1 MDSHTLIQALIYLGS
16 AALIVPIAV
25 RLGLGSVLGYL
36 IAGCIIGPWGLR
48 LVTDAESILHFAE
61 IGVVLM
67 LFIIGLELD
76 PQRLWKLR
84 AAVFGG
90 GALQMVICGG
100 LLGLFCM
107 LLGLRWQVAEL
118 IGMTLALSS
127 TAIAMQAMN
136 ERNLMMTQM
145 GRSAFA
151 VLLFQDIAAIPLVAM
166 IPLLAASSA
175 STTMGAFA
183 LSALKVAGALVL
195 VVLLALAVGGALLF
209 AHNEISGNG
218 RPGTEVTVSIPQ
230 GSGVSVIAQKLKD
243 AGVIRSAYLFRWYVG
258 QKGAASKLQY
268 GDFTLQKSACS
279 YDAIIAVLSTYA
291 KAETV
296 RVTVPEG
303 TTAIA
308 IAQKMEAAGLC
319 SAEDFLKEANEG
331 DFSEYTFWQYVPDDA
346 DAPDR
351 FMKCE
356 GYLFPETYEFLKDD
370 TVHNYVATFY
380 AQFDAQI
387 TDEMYAELKKQD
399 MTLPQLI
406 TLASFVQEEAGNS
419 QDSNVAQVFRNRLAA
434 DSPYPRL
441 QSNTSSYIQSDS
453 DNNYLWNW
461 VAPYY
466 GGWDH
471 IPENIVAAYDTYS
484 CKGLPAG
491 PISNPG
497 IAAIRAALA
506 PQPNEEAKDAYFFV
520 TDLKGSYYYARTLSE
535 HNANCQKAA
544 QVNKTVN
551 TEK

>member
-1 MDSHTLIQALIYLGS
+1 MAHKERHTAS
-16 AALIVPIAV
+16 
-25 RLGLGSVLGYL
+25 
-36 IAGCIIGPWGLR
+36 
-48 LVTDAESILHFAE
+48 
-61 IGVVLM
+61 
-67 LFIIGLELD
+67 
-76 PQRLWKLR
+76 KKK
-84 AAVFGG
+84 G
-90 GALQMVICGG
+90 GAVKI
-100 LLGLFCM
+100 
-107 LLGLRWQVAEL
+107 
-118 IGMTLALSS
+118 
-127 TAIAMQAMN
+127 
-136 ERNLMMTQM
+136 
-145 GRSAFA
+145 
-151 VLLFQDIAAIPLVAM
+151 
-166 IPLLAASSA
+166 LLA
-175 STTMGAFA
+175 
-183 LSALKVAGALVL
+183 
-195 VVLLALAVGGALLF
+195 VVLLLVLAAGAAVLF
-209 AHNEISGNG
+209 ARSEIHGNG
-218 RPGTEVTVSIPQ
+218 KPGTEVTVSIPQ
-230 GSGVSVIAQKLKD
+230 GSGVAAIAQELKD

-258 QKGAASKLQY
+258 HKGAAAKLQY
-268 GDFTLQKSACS
+268 GDFALTTGSA
-279 YDAIIAVLSTYA
+279 YDDIISALSTYA

-296 RVTVPEG
+296 RITIPEG

-308 IAQKMEAAGLC
+308 IARKMEDAGLC

-331 DFSEYTFWQYVPDDA
+331 DFSAYTFWQYVPEDK

-419 QDSNVAQVFRNRLAA
+419 QDSNVAQVFHNRLAA

-466 GGWDH
+466 GGWDN

-497 IAAIRAALA
+497 IAAIKAALA

-520 TDLKGSYYYARTLSE
+520 TDLKGSYYYAHTLSE
-535 HNANCQKAA
+535 HSANCQKAA

>member
-1 MDSHTLIQALIYLGS
+1 MAQKHSH
-16 AALIVPIAV
+16 AA
-25 RLGLGSVLGYL
+25 R
-36 IAGCIIGPWGLR
+36 
-48 LVTDAESILHFAE
+48 
-61 IGVVLM
+61 
-67 LFIIGLELD
+67 
-76 PQRLWKLR
+76 KK
-84 AAVFGG
+84 G
-90 GALQMVICGG
+90 GAWKIL
-100 LLGLFCM
+100 
-107 LLGLRWQVAEL
+107 
-118 IGMTLALSS
+118 
-127 TAIAMQAMN
+127 
-136 ERNLMMTQM
+136 
-145 GRSAFA
+145 
-151 VLLFQDIAAIPLVAM
+151 
-166 IPLLAASSA
+166 
-175 STTMGAFA
+175 
-183 LSALKVAGALVL
+183 LVL
-195 VVLLALAVGGALLF
+195 VVLLVLAAGAALLF
-209 AHNEISGNG
+209 ARSEING
-218 RPGTEVTVSIPQ
+218 RTTDAEPVTVSIQQ
-230 GSGVSVIAQKLKD
+230 GSGVSAIAQKLKD

-258 QKGAASKLQY
+258 QKGTAAKLQY
-268 GDFTLQKSACS
+268 GDFALTPGTG
-279 YDAIIAVLSTYA
+279 YDDLITALSTYA

-296 RVTVPEG
+296 RVTIPEG

-399 MTLPQLI
+399 MTLPELI

-419 QDSNVAQVFRNRLAA
+419 QDSNVAQVFRNRLAEG
-434 DSPYPRL
+434 SPYPRL
-441 QSNTSSYIQSDS
+441 QSNTSSYIQSDA

-466 GGWDH
+466 GGWDN

-497 IAAIRAALA
+497 LAAIQAALD
-506 PQPNEEAKDAYFFV
+506 PQPDEDAKDAYFFV
-520 TDLKGSYYYARTLSE
+520 TDLKGNYYYARTLSE

-544 QVNKTVN
+544 EVNKSV
-551 TEK
+551 KG

>member
-1 MDSHTLIQALIYLGS
+1 MAQKHSH
-16 AALIVPIAV
+16 AA
-25 RLGLGSVLGYL
+25 R
-36 IAGCIIGPWGLR
+36 
-48 LVTDAESILHFAE
+48 
-61 IGVVLM
+61 
-67 LFIIGLELD
+67 
-76 PQRLWKLR
+76 KK
-84 AAVFGG
+84 G
-90 GALQMVICGG
+90 GAWKIL
-100 LLGLFCM
+100 
-107 LLGLRWQVAEL
+107 
-118 IGMTLALSS
+118 
-127 TAIAMQAMN
+127 
-136 ERNLMMTQM
+136 
-145 GRSAFA
+145 
-151 VLLFQDIAAIPLVAM
+151 
-166 IPLLAASSA
+166 
-175 STTMGAFA
+175 
-183 LSALKVAGALVL
+183 LVL
-195 VVLLALAVGGALLF
+195 VVLLALAAGAALLF

-258 QKGAASKLQY
+258 QKGTAAKLQY
-268 GDFTLQKSACS
+268 GDFALTPGTG
-279 YDAIIAVLSTYA
+279 YDDLITALSTYA

-296 RVTVPEG
+296 RVTIPEG

-399 MTLPQLI
+399 MTLPELI

-419 QDSNVAQVFRNRLAA
+419 QDSNVAQVFRNRLAEG
-434 DSPYPRL
+434 SPYPRL
-441 QSNTSSYIQSDS
+441 QSNTSSHIQSDA

-466 GGWDH
+466 GGWDN

-497 IAAIRAALA
+497 LAAIQAALD
-506 PQPNEEAKDAYFFV
+506 PQPDEDAKDAYFFV
-520 TDLKGSYYYARTLSE
+520 TDLKGNYYYARTLSE
-535 HNANCQKAA
+535 HNANCQTAA
-544 QVNKTVN
+544 DVNKTVG
-551 TEK
+551 

>member
-1 MDSHTLIQALIYLGS
+1 MAQKSSQAARKKGG
-16 AALIVPIAV
+16 V
-25 RLGLGSVLGYL
+25 
-36 IAGCIIGPWGLR
+36 WK
-48 LVTDAESILHFAE
+48 IL
-61 IGVVLM
+61 
-67 LFIIGLELD
+67 
-76 PQRLWKLR
+76 
-84 AAVFGG
+84 
-90 GALQMVICGG
+90 
-100 LLGLFCM
+100 
-107 LLGLRWQVAEL
+107 
-118 IGMTLALSS
+118 
-127 TAIAMQAMN
+127 
-136 ERNLMMTQM
+136 
-145 GRSAFA
+145 
-151 VLLFQDIAAIPLVAM
+151 
-166 IPLLAASSA
+166 
-175 STTMGAFA
+175 
-183 LSALKVAGALVL
+183 LVL

-209 AHNEISGNG
+209 ARNEISGNG
-218 RPGTEVTVSIPQ
+218 RPGAEVTVSIPQ
-230 GSGVSVIAQKLKD
+230 GSGVSAIAQKLKD

-296 RVTVPEG
+296 RVTIPEG

-331 DFSEYTFWQYVPDDA
+331 DFTKYTFWQYVPD

-356 GYLFPETYEFLKDD
+356 GYLFPDTYEFLKDD

-387 TDEMYAELKKQD
+387 TEEMYAELEKQA
-399 MTLPQLI
+399 MTLPELI

-419 QDSNVAQVFRNRLAA
+419 QDSNVAQVFRNRLA
-434 DSPYPRL
+434 DGSPYPRL
-441 QSNTSSYIQSDS
+441 QSNTSSHIQSDD

-466 GGWDH
+466 GGWNK

-484 CKGLPAG
+484 CTGLPAG

-497 IAAIRAALA
+497 LAAIKAALT
-506 PQPNEEAKDAYFFV
+506 PEPDEAAKNAYFFV
-520 TDLKGSYYYARTLSE
+520 TDLKGSYYYAHTLSE
-535 HNANCQKAA
+535 HNANCKTAA
-544 QVNKTVN
+544 AVNKSMN

>member
-1 MDSHTLIQALIYLGS
+1 MAQKHSH
-16 AALIVPIAV
+16 AA
-25 RLGLGSVLGYL
+25 R
-36 IAGCIIGPWGLR
+36 
-48 LVTDAESILHFAE
+48 
-61 IGVVLM
+61 
-67 LFIIGLELD
+67 
-76 PQRLWKLR
+76 KK
-84 AAVFGG
+84 G
-90 GALQMVICGG
+90 GAWKIL
-100 LLGLFCM
+100 
-107 LLGLRWQVAEL
+107 
-118 IGMTLALSS
+118 
-127 TAIAMQAMN
+127 
-136 ERNLMMTQM
+136 
-145 GRSAFA
+145 
-151 VLLFQDIAAIPLVAM
+151 
-166 IPLLAASSA
+166 
-175 STTMGAFA
+175 
-183 LSALKVAGALVL
+183 LVL
-195 VVLLALAVGGALLF
+195 VVLLALAAGAALLF
-209 AHNEISGNG
+209 ARSEING
-218 RPGTEVTVSIPQ
+218 RTTDAEPVTVSIQQ
-230 GSGVSVIAQKLKD
+230 GSGVSAIAQKLKD

-258 QKGAASKLQY
+258 QKGTAAKLQY
-268 GDFTLQKSACS
+268 GDFALTPGTG
-279 YDAIIAVLSTYA
+279 YDDLIAALSTYA

-296 RVTVPEG
+296 RVTIPEG

-308 IAQKMEAAGLC
+308 IAQKMETAGLC

-399 MTLPQLI
+399 MTLPELI

-419 QDSNVAQVFRNRLAA
+419 QDSNVAQVFRNRLAEG
-434 DSPYPRL
+434 SPYPRL
-441 QSNTSSYIQSDS
+441 QSNTSSYIQSDA

-466 GGWDH
+466 GGWDN

-497 IAAIRAALA
+497 LAAIQAALD
-506 PQPNEEAKDAYFFV
+506 PQPDEDAKDAYFFV
-520 TDLKGSYYYARTLSE
+520 TDLKGNYYYARTLSE

-544 QVNKTVN
+544 EVNKSV
-551 TEK
+551 KG